1 MAALIAVAAFGAF
14 AACGDD
20 ADTGVGEGSPTPTGG
35 PRLETVPMAS
45 DNTAGGDDASFIGVA
60 VITEGCPLLEIEG
73 EGLAALQFPAGTR
86 LLDDGITLE
95 VPGDRAIVFTPGETV
110 SVPGGLGDA
119 ERGIA
124 RGSDDLVTCIE
135 RSGATAVV
143 FVSGEG

>member
-1 MAALIAVAAFGAF
+1 MAALIAVAVF

-20 ADTGVGEGSPTPTGG
+20 ADTRVGEGTTAPSDG
-35 PRLETVPMAS
+35 PRLETVP
-45 DNTAGGDDASFIGVA
+45 TAGEDTGGDHASFVGVA
-60 VITEGCPLLEIEG
+60 VITQGCPLLEIEG

-95 VPGDRAIVFTPGETV
+95 VPGDRTIVFTPGETV

-124 RGSDDLVTCIE
+124 VGGGDLVTCIE